1 MKKQM
6 KRVLV
11 LLILFLMISTISKSQ
26 ILISLVFGDKLQ
38 SEKIEFG
45 MDGGFNWSNI
55 SNLDNSAL
63 NRSFHLGFYFD
74 IKMQKNLYLH
84 TGLILKSAMGAERL
98 DSYFVGDPNLDS
110 LLTAATIVRDLRYF
124 SVPILLKYRFLDQFY
139 VELGP
144 QLGLL
149 TKAYDNF
156 NLDIT
161 DKSEVA
167 FKNNV
172 TDQYNRID
180 AGITV
185 GLGYRLYKG
194 NGVNL
199 GLRYYYGMVDILKDN
214 SGAKQLNSSIYVCA
228 GIPIGVGK
236 SKKNK
241 EIN

>member
-1 MKKQM
+1 M
-6 KRVLV
+6 KRALL
-11 LLILFLMISTISKSQ
+11 LLIAFLMVSTISKSQ
-26 ILISLVFGDKLQ
+26 ILISLVFGDKLN
-38 SEKIEFG
+38 SDKIEYG

-55 SNLDNSAL
+55 SNLENSGL
-63 NRSFHLGFYFD
+63 NMGLHLGFYFD
-74 IKMQKNLYLH
+74 IKIKENLFLH
-84 TGLILKSAMGAERL
+84 TGLILKSPMGAEKL
-98 DSYFVGDPNLDS
+98 DSYTIGDPHLDS
-110 LLTAATIVRDLRYF
+110 VLATATVTRDLRYF
-124 SVPILLKYRFLDQFY
+124 NVPILLKYRFLDQFY
-139 VELGP
+139 VEAGP

-156 NLDIT
+156 SLDIT
-161 DKSEVA
+161 DKSDVA

-199 GLRYYYGMVDILKDN
+199 GVRYYYGMVDILKDN
-214 SGAKQLNSSIYVCA
+214 SKSKQLNSSIYICA

-236 SKKNK
+236 EEKKANA
-241 EIN
+241 N